1 MKSLLNAITN
11 CKINNIKKI
20 KAVTFLFIVMLL
32 AFLLSSCKKQNME
45 STAGNAVSAGNYQEA
60 SDASMLQSYKGINK
74 NTLKQ
79 LADARVATA
88 KYQNIENAFADGYAD
103 ISVVMENM
111 GYHFMKSDI
120 LDSNFEVGKPELLVY
135 NKTADGQFVLVAVE
149 YAAPLELLPDAPP
162 SGFAGSADM
171 WDRNITF
178 GIWTL
183 HAWIW
188 KYNPDGVFAP
198 MNPTVHVN

>member
-1 MKSLLNAITN
+1 
-11 CKINNIKKI
+11 
-20 KAVTFLFIVMLL
+20 
-32 AFLLSSCKKQNME
+32 
-45 STAGNAVSAGNYQEA
+45 
-60 SDASMLQSYKGINK
+60 
-74 NTLKQ
+74 
-79 LADARVATA
+79 
-88 KYQNIENAFADGYAD
+88 
-103 ISVVMENM
+103 
-111 GYHFMKSDI
+111 MKSDI